1 MRNSNFALRILTIFF
16 GVLLSFISVSAS
28 TPPEKK
34 TGTTVS
40 GVIKEVDKSST
51 APLEFAVIAFPDYGI
66 SVASKEDG
74 SYILRNVPL
83 GKTRVT
89 VSYVGKVPI
98 DEVVDIK
105 SNMTLDFTM
114 QDENFKIKEV
124 TVLAKAGQAGEA
136 TASIIGRSAMDHMQA
151 TSLSDVMS
159 LLPGGLTT
167 EPNLSSA
174 KSLNIRTVSSS
185 GTGMNALGTAII
197 RDGAPMSNNANLS
210 AMNPTVAGSTST
222 NAGGASP
229 SSGIDL
235 RSISTDNIESIE
247 VIRGIPSVEHGDLT
261 SGAVIINSKAGR
273 EPLRIT
279 GKFNPKVYMG
289 SVGTGF
295 LLGEKRGAMNIN
307 ADYAHNTNDPTE
319 SYHTYQRVSARV
331 LYSKEINQ
339 SLRSNTSVNFV
350 YGKDGRA
357 LNPDDENYKRASRA
371 EEYGVTLN
379 TNGTWNINKG
389 IMKSLRYVVSGTYT
403 SKQSFYQSML
413 TSNNTPYS
421 MTYTDGAVLSNFA
434 GQHIMDKNGVE
445 ITNFG
450 AVDQNNYSV
459 CLPANYFS
467 RYNID
472 SREVNVFAK
481 LVGTMFKQTGMINN
495 RILFGADF
503 RSDGNV
509 GHGKTFD
516 PTAPPQREVSN
527 QNANFRPRDYRDIPF
542 INQVG
547 VFAEEN
553 FSWQMGLHLLKI
565 QAGVRYDH
573 ASVVGGIVS
582 PRFNA
587 SFEVLPNKIWI
598 RGGYG
603 VTAKMPSLMYL
614 HPEKAY
620 FEYINLNEL
629 ASSAIPEDERLY
641 ITTTRVIDVS
651 TENLKIATNH
661 KSEVGLDM
669 KFGQTTIAAT
679 AFEERVK
686 NGYGLMQTFDG
697 FSPFQWIEYKSTYN
711 KTTGEHTLEQKSINQ
726 VLSYWYTPGNNSF
739 VTTRGVEFDIN
750 FGRIDKINT
759 TISLNGSYMRSKAHT
774 TGYDFYDPTS
784 TMSASGRKDIAIY
797 SKEGNYRYDEQM
809 STALRITHNLPSI
822 GFAVTLTAQTVW
834 KDANWGKYGND
845 ELPIG
850 YMPLKD
856 NEENGIQAGKPVFF
870 EPGTFITEEE
880 FRNAGM
886 GHMLKVVTHPLEVR
900 ESYKPYWCFNV
911 NATKEIG
918 DILRVSFFANN
929 MFRSYPRR
937 ESLRNPGSFVRLN
950 NRFYFGIE
958 LALTI

>member
-1 MRNSNFALRILTIFF
+1 MRNGNFTLTAFIM
-16 GVLLSFISVSAS
+16 LISVILSLPAIAAS
-28 TPPEKK
+28 PSEKK
-34 TGTTVS
+34 NGTTVTGIIS
-40 GVIKEVDKSST
+40 EVDKT
-51 APLEFAVIAFPDYGI
+51 KEYPLEYAVIAFPDYGL
-66 SVASKEDG
+66 SAATKEDG
-74 SYILRNVPL
+74 SYTLRNVPL
-83 GKTRVT
+83 GKTRVMVT
-89 VSYVGKVPI
+89 YTGKLPI
-98 DEVVDIK
+98 DEVVEITP
-105 SNMTLDFTM
+105 NMTLNFRM
-114 QDENFKIKEV
+114 QDETFKIKEV
-124 TVLAKAGQAGEA
+124 TVLARASQAGEA
-136 TASIIGRSAMDHMQA
+136 TASIIGRSAMDHMQT

-174 KSLNIRTVSSS
+174 KSVNIRSVSGI
-185 GTGMNALGTAII
+185 GTSMNALGTAII

-235 RSISTDNIESIE
+235 RSVSTDNIESIE

-279 GKFNPKVYMG
+279 GKINPKVYMG

-295 LLGEKRGAMNIN
+295 LLGENRGGLNLN
-307 ADYAHNTNDPTE
+307 ADYAHNTNDPVE
-319 SYHTYQRVSARV
+319 SYRTYQRLSARA
-331 LYSKEINQ
+331 LYSNEFFSK
-339 SLRSNTSVNFV
+339 LRSNTSLSFV
-350 YGKDGRA
+350 YGKDSRA
-357 LNPDDENYKRASRA
+357 LNPDDEDYQRASRG
-371 EEYGVTLN
+371 EEYGLTLN
-379 TNGTWNINKG
+379 TNGTWNLNKG
-389 IMKSLRYVVSGTYT
+389 ILKSLRYVVSGTYT
-403 SKQSFYQSML
+403 SKQSYYQSML

-421 MTYTDGAVLSNFA
+421 MTTTDGAVLSNFA
-434 GQHIMDKNGVE
+434 GQQIYDAEGNA

-450 AVDQNNYSV
+450 AADQNNYSV
-459 CLPANYFS
+459 CLPSNYFS

-481 LVGTMFKQTGMINN
+481 VVATLFKQTGMINN
-495 RILFGADF
+495 RVLFGADF

-516 PTAPPQREVSN
+516 PTAPPQRDVSN
-527 QNANFRPRDYRDIPF
+527 QNADFRPRDYRDIPF

-547 VFAEEN
+547 VFLEEN
-553 FSWQMGLHLLKI
+553 FSWQMGLHLLKL

-587 SFEVLPNKIWI
+587 SFEVLPNKIWL

-614 HPEKAY
+614 HPEDAY
-620 FEYINLNEL
+620 FEYININEL
-629 ASSAIPEDERLY
+629 ASTKIPENERLY
-641 ITTTRVIDVS
+641 ITTTRVHEVS
-651 TENLKIATNH
+651 TDNLKIATNH
-661 KSEVGLDM
+661 KSEAGIDL
-669 KFGQTTIAAT
+669 KFGQTTIMAT

-686 NGYGLMQTFDG
+686 NGYGLEQTFDA
-697 FSPFQWIEYKSTYN
+697 FAPFEWIEYKRDADN
-711 KTTGEHTLEQKSINQ
+711 KLVQKSSYN
-726 VLSYWYTPGNNSF
+726 VLSYWYTPGNTSF
-739 VTTRGVEFDIN
+739 VTTRGVEFDVN

-759 TISLNGSYMRSKAHT
+759 TISINGAYMKSKANST
-774 TGYDFYDPTS
+774 ALSFYDPTS

-797 SKEGNYRYDEQM
+797 SNEGTVRYDEQM

-822 GFAVTLTAQTVW
+822 GFVVTLTGQTVW

-850 YMPLKD
+850 YMSL
-856 NEENGIQAGKPVFF
+856 ETGKPVFF
-870 EPGTFITEEE
+870 EPSQFTSADEMRE
-880 FRNAGM
+880 AGF
-886 GHMLKVVTHPLEVR
+886 GHMLKVVKHPLEVK
-900 ESYKPYWCFNV
+900 ESYKPYFCFNMNV
-911 NATKEIG
+911 TKEIG
-918 DILRVSFFANN
+918 DALRVSFFANN

-937 ESLRNPGSFVRLN
+937 ESKRNPGSFIRLN
-950 NRFYFGIE
+950 NRYYFGIE